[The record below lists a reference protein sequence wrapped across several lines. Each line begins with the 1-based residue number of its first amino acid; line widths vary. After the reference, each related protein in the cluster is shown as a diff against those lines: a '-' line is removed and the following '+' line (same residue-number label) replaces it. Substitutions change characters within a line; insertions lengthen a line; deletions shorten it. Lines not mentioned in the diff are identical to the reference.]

1 MINIARIFLIMLNN
15 PQQMRLKLLQE
26 EKLKQE
32 QKQLVIWLVTQLL
45 IKSQK
50 FQKISQQN
58 KSETVTNENDKE
70 IPKEIPKERYMSSE
84 KRQEII
90 VELRLVK

>member
-1 MINIARIFLIMLNN
+1 MVNIARIFLIVLNN
-15 PQQMRLKLLQE
+15 PQQMRLKLLQQ

-70 IPKEIPKERYMSSE
+70 IPKERYMSSE
-84 KRQEII
+84 NKTGNYCWTKISII
-90 VELRLVK
+90 V

>member
-1 MINIARIFLIMLNN
+1 M
-15 PQQMRLKLLQE
+15 
-26 EKLKQE
+26 
-32 QKQLVIWLVTQLL
+32 VTQSL

-84 KRQEII
+84 KKTGNYCWTKISII
-90 VELRLVK
+90 V